1 MRRLW
6 EKSARISDGE
16 RDYPDQTRTLRINTE
31 SDQNEINKKAAD
43 CVIFQNGE
51 KIWGSFLRLIY
62 RISSDFLTPT
72 LLFR

>member
-31 SDQNEINKKAAD
+31 SDQNEINKKSRGL
-43 CVIFQNGE
+43 C
-51 KIWGSFLRLIY
+51 
-62 RISSDFLTPT
+62 DF
-72 LLFR
+72 

>member
-16 RDYPDQTRTLRINTE
+16 RDYPEQTRTLRINTE

-43 CVIFQNGE
+43 CVIFENGE
-51 KIWGSFLRLIY
+51 KIQGAFLGY
-62 RISSDFLTPT
+62 
-72 LLFR
+72 